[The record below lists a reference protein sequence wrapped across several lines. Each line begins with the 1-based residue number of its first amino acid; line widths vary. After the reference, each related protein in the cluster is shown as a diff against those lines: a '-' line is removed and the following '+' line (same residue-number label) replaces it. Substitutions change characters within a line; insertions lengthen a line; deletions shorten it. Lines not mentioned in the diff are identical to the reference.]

1 ASKLTRVSES
11 CDAMVK
17 LTVTQPET
25 AIEARTSA
33 SQCQFEP
40 ASVVVS
46 DCEGAMEAMSESSK
60 KSAPK
65 LTEAQRALRDKLCAL
80 VPWDPHNI
88 VKRAAFVDWA
98 CTHLIDPMVEKEVTD
113 AGRAALR

>member
-1 ASKLTRVSES
+1 
-11 CDAMVK
+11 MVK

-46 DCEGAMEAMSESSK
+46 DCEGAMDDLEEFELNQIAADDAAEKAEAEDDVTPFPWNHVK
-60 KSAPK
+60 TPAQRETARERAERRR
-65 LTEAQRALRDKLCAL
+65 LETEADAMAAASPL
-80 VPWDPHNI
+80 V
-88 VKRAAFVDWA
+88 
-98 CTHLIDPMVEKEVTD
+98 
-113 AGRAALR
+113 AALLGLKS